1 MVKLAQIAQI
11 SQLIEQVETVA
22 DRLTPNEL
30 EMFHHLK
37 SKYAEPV
44 QGHFDDATCLEV
56 ILRNVAIRREYAHSP
71 QSAAGRRIDLPRQP
85 RDED

>member
-1 MVKLAQIAQI
+1 MVKLAQFAQI
-11 SQLIEQVETVA
+11 AQLIEQVEAVA

-56 ILRNVAIRREYAHSP
+56 ILRNVEIREGYRLDPADV
-71 QSAAGRRIDLPRQP
+71 AARRIDLERK
-85 RDED
+85 

>member
-1 MVKLAQIAQI
+1 MVKLAQIAQV
-11 SQLIEQVETVA
+11 SQLVEQVAAVA

-44 QGHFDDATCLEV
+44 QGHFDDVTCLEV
-56 ILRNVAIRREYAHSP
+56 ILRNVAIREGYGHSP
-71 QSAAGRRIDLPRQP
+71 QSAAGRRIDLPRRP
-85 RDED
+85 GDKD

>member
-11 SQLIEQVETVA
+11 SQLVEQVEAVA

-44 QGHFDDATCLEV
+44 QGHFDDVICLEV
-56 ILRNVAIRREYAHSP
+56 ILRNVTIRQEYGHSP
-71 QSAAGRRIDLPRQP
+71 QNAASRRIDLPRNP
-85 RDED
+85 HEED